1 MTPLRAFIARF
12 TALRPEDWEQ
22 IAPHWEEV
30 QLSPGQ
36 SLLEPGQVC
45 RHLYFLE
52 EGLIRFYYVHD
63 GEERNRY
70 FLHEAYVFTEQTSF
84 RQEIP
89 STEGI
94 AAISAARV
102 LRMSRAQAYALLA
115 LPAWN
120 TFVRELVQEL
130 QSLTE
135 QQMTEMMTMTA
146 EARYRRML
154 EEESALMRQLPLVHL
169 ASYLGI
175 APPSLS
181 RIRKKIMQD
190 ARTSPR

>member
-1 MTPLRAFIARF
+1 M
-12 TALRPEDWEQ
+12 
-22 IAPHWEEV
+22 PHWEEM
-30 QLSPGQ
+30 QLSPRQ

-102 LRMSRAQAYALLA
+102 LRMSRTQAYALLA

-135 QQMTEMMTMTA
+135 QQMTEMMTLTA

-154 EEESALMRQLPLVHL
+154 EGEPALMRQLPLVHL

-190 ARTSPR
+190 ARSSPR